1 MPPPGAPLTAYLSP
15 PPQQTTQASHRSFM
29 SRASSASRA
38 TTRAGG
44 PGGAV
49 KVDRVKRYQQLAAEW
64 GSNRWGRGG

>member
-1 MPPPGAPLTAYLSP
+1 
-15 PPQQTTQASHRSFM
+15 M